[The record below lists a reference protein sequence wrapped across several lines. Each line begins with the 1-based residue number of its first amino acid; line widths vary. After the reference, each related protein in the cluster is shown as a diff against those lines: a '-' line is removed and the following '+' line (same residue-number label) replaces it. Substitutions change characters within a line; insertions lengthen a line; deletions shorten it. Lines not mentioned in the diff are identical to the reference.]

1 MIACY
6 CRVSTDDQSL
16 QRQIDATQTY
26 ARTRLGAEL
35 ADIQIYRDTSTGTDT
50 ARGGY
55 RDLITDIDA
64 GKIDA
69 VVVNSVSRISR
80 SIRDLD
86 RTAER
91 IANGGAELHILAEGL
106 TMKPDDDD
114 PYQKALFRLLGVFAE
129 LEAEMI
135 QQRTQEGIAARQ
147 REENYHHG
155 RPPLGFQKEDGQLL
169 EGENYDQVVTVL
181 DMVQKGEMSKR
192 QAAREMGTSRPT
204 VDRALKRAELYG
216 L

>member
-16 QRQIDATQTY
+16 QRQIDATTDY
-26 ARTRLGAEL
+26 ARNRLGAEL
-35 ADIQIYRDTSTGTDT
+35 ANIEVYRDTSTGTDT

-55 RDLITDIDA
+55 REMMNDVAADT
-64 GKIDA
+64 IDA

-91 IANGGAELHILAEGL
+91 VANGGAELHILAEGL
-106 TMKPDDDD
+106 TMKPDDD

-129 LEAEMI
+129 LEADMI
-135 QQRTQEGIAARQ
+135 QQRTREGIAARQ
-147 REENYHHG
+147 REEDYHHG

-169 EGENYDQVVTVL
+169 EGETYDQVVTIL
-181 DMVQKGEMSKR
+181 DMVQKEEVSKR
-192 QAAREMGTSRPT
+192 QAARELETSRPT
-204 VDRALKRAELYG
+204 VDRALEWADLYG